1 MFDVDLLVIG
11 GASLDVLHFAG
22 QTASSAGGAGLYTA
36 AAAARVGAAVAMYG
50 PRPDPLPEALVPAA
64 QAFTW
69 FGPVVPPEQM
79 PRFEIAHEAGGR
91 TTMLD
96 AFFGAEAS
104 LGPDG
109 LPADLSGCRLVHI
122 VALGS
127 VQHQLAFLRAC
138 RERGARRI
146 SAGTFP
152 AAVTEDPDA
161 VRALMAEC
169 DLFFMNRSEA
179 AGLFGS
185 PQAACTAAGK
195 VLFVT
200 LGADGALVVQG
211 DHVTHLPGQPARE
224 LDPTGAGDTF
234 CGATLASL
242 ARATHPVLA
251 ARQGIALA
259 AHMIGAVGPTALWEQ
274 GPVPTPADDPRATA
288 NRSQVARVADLIA
301 ALPEV
306 QPFDFTGPDFPP
318 VGHPAALDYFASAT
332 LQQFGFWAE
341 ADGRYGWPLL
351 ATLEGARR
359 KGSDY
364 LWRAWLRPLHADPGF
379 YTPARQAALTTA
391 ELEALFRADDGTMPM
406 PALDLHLAQAQA
418 YGRDLLALGLSAA
431 GLVEAA
437 NRERQPLAAFLAGL
451 DHIGGYKEDPLRKKA
466 GLLALILAQRPERWL
481 NPGPSEVF
489 PPVIDYHLMRSCL
502 RIGLIEVRDEA
513 LAEKLTNRRQVTADE
528 EWAVRLAAYRA
539 VEELAQRSGRSMGA
553 VDWFFFNAR
562 RRCPETT
569 EPECSRCAVD
579 PVCAHRKEL
588 FQPVLRTVFY

>member
-1 MFDVDLLVIG
+1 MFDLLVIG

-22 QTASSAGGAGLYTA
+22 QTVGSAGGAGLYTA
-36 AAAARVGAAVAMYG
+36 AAAARVGARVAMYG
-50 PRPDPLPEALVPAA
+50 PRPDPLPAALAPATHV
-64 QAFTW
+64 FTW
-69 FGPVVPPEQM
+69 FGPLIPPDQL
-79 PRFEIAHEAGGR
+79 PRFEIAHESGGR

-104 LGPDG
+104 LDPEG
-109 LPADLSGCRLVHI
+109 LPADLARYRLVHI
-122 VALGS
+122 VPMGS
-127 VQHQLAFLRAC
+127 ARRQLAFLGAC
-138 RERGARRI
+138 RARGARRI
-146 SAGTFP
+146 AAGTFLG
-152 AAVTEDPDA
+152 AVTEDADA
-161 VRALMAEC
+161 VRALMAGC
-169 DLFFMNRSEA
+169 DLFFMNRNEA
-179 AGLFGS
+179 TVLFGS
-185 PQAACTAAGK
+185 PEAARIAAGK
-195 VLFVT
+195 LLFVT
-200 LGADGALVVQG
+200 LGAEGALVVQG

-234 CGATLASL
+234 CGATLALL
-242 ARATHPVLA
+242 ARGEHPIMA

-259 AHMIGAVGPTALWEQ
+259 AHMIGAPGPAALWED
-274 GPVPTPADDPRATA
+274 GPVPAPVEDT
-288 NRSQVARVADLIA
+288 RVAVNWPQVRRVAGLIA

-318 VGHPAALDYFASAT
+318 AGHPAALDYFATAT

-341 ADGRYGWPLL
+341 AAGHYHGPLL
-351 ATLEGARR
+351 APLAGAVR

-364 LWRAWLRPLHADPGF
+364 LWRAWLRPLGDDPGF
-379 YTPARQAALTTA
+379 YTPARQAALSRG

-406 PALDLHLAQAQA
+406 PALGLHLAQAQA
-418 YGRDLLALGLSAA
+418 YGRDMLALNLTPADLVAA
-431 GLVEAA
+431 AQ
-437 NRERQPLAAFLAGL
+437 REPRPLATFLAGL
-451 DHIGGYKEDPLRKKA
+451 DHVGGYKEDPLRKKA

-481 NPGPSEVF
+481 NPGPAETF

-502 RIGLIEVRDEA
+502 RIGLVDVLDAGLAAA
-513 LAEKLTNRRQVTADE
+513 LVDRRQVSPAE

-539 VEELAQRSGRSMGA
+539 VEALARLSGRSMGA

-562 RRCPETT
+562 RRCPEMT